1 MKALKNKKLIPVLLV
16 VAVGVWGLIIYRVA
30 VYSGGGR
37 VMTKMAEKRHAITNE
52 ESDTLFLNYR
62 DPFLGTVP
70 RGVKQPSPR
79 VRAKA
84 TVEEPDSPPGFQF
97 AGRIR
102 KRKRDFWLM
111 KSGDNTRLVSV
122 KEKNV
127 DGYRVEG
134 VYRDSVCLRKGRRVY
149 TLKME

>member
-79 VRAKA
+79 VR
-84 TVEEPDSPPGFQF
+84 TGFSSRVSICRENTKGETGFLVDEVGRQYA
-97 AGRIR
+97 AGIR
-102 KRKRDFWLM
+102 ERKKR
-111 KSGDNTRLVSV
+111 
-122 KEKNV
+122 
-127 DGYRVEG
+127 
-134 VYRDSVCLRKGRRVY
+134 
-149 TLKME
+149 

>member
-62 DPFLGTVP
+62 DPCLGTV
-70 RGVKQPSPR
+70 PR

-102 KRKRDFWLM
+102 KGKRDFWLM

>member
-1 MKALKNKKLIPVLLV
+1 MKTLKSKKSIPLLLV
-16 VAVGVWGLIIYRVA
+16 VVVVVWGLIIYRVV
-30 VYSGGGR
+30 VYSSGGK
-37 VMTKMAEKRHAITNE
+37 VMPKIAGERYVIENKEI
-52 ESDTLFLNYR
+52 DTLFLNYR

-102 KRKRDFWLM
+102 KGKRDFWLM

>member
-37 VMTKMAEKRHAITNE
+37 VNAITNE
-52 ESDTLFLNYR
+52 ESDTLLLNYR

-102 KRKRDFWLM
+102 KGKRDFWLM

-134 VYRDSVCLRKGRRVY
+134 VYRDSVCLRNGRRVY

>member
-30 VYSGGGR
+30 VYSGR

-70 RGVKQPSPR
+70 RVVKQPFPR

-102 KRKRDFWLM
+102 KGKRDFWLM
-111 KSGDNTRLVSV
+111 KLEGDTRLVSV

>member
-1 MKALKNKKLIPVLLV
+1 MKTLKSKKSIPLLLV
-16 VAVGVWGLIIYRVA
+16 VVVVVWGLIIYRVV
-30 VYSGGGR
+30 VYSSGGK
-37 VMTKMAEKRHAITNE
+37 VMPKIAGERYVIENKEI
-52 ESDTLFLNYR
+52 DTLFLNYR

-102 KRKRDFWLM
+102 KGKRDFWLM

-127 DGYRVEG
+127 DGYRVER
-134 VYRDSVCLRKGRRVY
+134 VYRDSVCLRKGKRVY
-149 TLKME
+149 TLKIE

>member
-1 MKALKNKKLIPVLLV
+1 MKTLKSKKSIPLLLV
-16 VAVGVWGLIIYRVA
+16 VVVVVWGLIIYRVV
-30 VYSGGGR
+30 VYSSGGK
-37 VMTKMAEKRHAITNE
+37 VMPKIAGERYVIENKEI
-52 ESDTLFLNYR
+52 DTLFLNYR

-70 RGVKQPSPR
+70 RIVRQSPPR
-79 VRAKA
+79 VRAKV
-84 TVEEPDSPPGFQF
+84 TLEEPDSPPGFQF

-102 KRKRDFWLM
+102 KGKRDFWLM

>member
-102 KRKRDFWLM
+102 KGKRDFWLM

-127 DGYRVEG
+127 DGYRERSLPGFRVFAKRKES
-134 VYRDSVCLRKGRRVY
+134 VYA
-149 TLKME
+149 

>member
-70 RGVKQPSPR
+70 RGV
-79 VRAKA
+79 
-84 TVEEPDSPPGFQF
+84 EEPDSPPGFQF

-102 KRKRDFWLM
+102 KGKRDFWLM

>member
-102 KRKRDFWLM
+102 KGKRDFW
-111 KSGDNTRLVSV
+111 
-122 KEKNV
+122 
-127 DGYRVEG
+127 
-134 VYRDSVCLRKGRRVY
+134 
-149 TLKME
+149 